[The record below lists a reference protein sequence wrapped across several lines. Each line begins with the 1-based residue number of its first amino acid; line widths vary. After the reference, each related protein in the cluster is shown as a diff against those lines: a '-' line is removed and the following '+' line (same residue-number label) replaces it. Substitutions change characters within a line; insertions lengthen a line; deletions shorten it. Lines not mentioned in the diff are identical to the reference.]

1 MKTSSKR
8 QKIIQAI
15 EKEGCLLVYPLDNR
29 KEPKSIWSA
38 LYPRTQMRWEW
49 DQDGDNRVAELW
61 ILREELSRSRDVV
74 YSKWYRNRAT
84 FFSHEVFV
92 NLLSFLGAAHGQVPL
107 PRDSQEALDSLLMD
121 SPQSTPL
128 LKENLGLRGR
138 AFEGQYNRALKP
150 LWNHLFLVGFGEVA
164 DSSFPSLNIAA
175 TATLFEDLWLQSQK
189 ISVEKAEV
197 FLRKKLGEENLFFK
211 YALKLRTALEKNG
224 IRADAEWDAD
234 VEADRAD

>member
-29 KEPKSIWSA
+29 KEPKSIWTS
-38 LYPRTQMRWEW
+38 LYPRTPMRWEW
-49 DQDGDNRVAELW
+49 DQDGDDRVAELW
-61 ILREELSRSRDVV
+61 ILREELSRSREVV

-84 FFSHEVFV
+84 FFSQEFFV
-92 NLLSFLGAAHGQVPL
+92 NLVSFLGSVRDEVPL
-107 PRDSQEALDSLLMD
+107 QHDSKEALESLLMD

-150 LWNHLFLVGFGEVA
+150 LWNYLYLVGFGEVA

-175 TATLFEDLWLQSQK
+175 TATLFEELWQTAKDIPQA
-189 ISVEKAEV
+189 KAEKY
-197 FLRKKLGEENLFFK
+197 LRERLPEDNLFLK
-211 YALKLRTALEKNG
+211 YALKLRATLPS
-224 IRADAEWDAD
+224 
-234 VEADRAD
+234 